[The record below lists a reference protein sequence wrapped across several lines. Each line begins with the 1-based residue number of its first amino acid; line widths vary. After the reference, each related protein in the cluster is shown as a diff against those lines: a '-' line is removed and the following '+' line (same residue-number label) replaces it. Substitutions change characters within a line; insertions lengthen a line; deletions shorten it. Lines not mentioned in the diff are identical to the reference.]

1 MMASTEKQD
10 YPPPIVEGA
19 LANNTLYPMHAL
31 EGTRVFVKFPGMN
44 RAQTIH
50 LTWKGAEGEGRP
62 VFDEQPGSE
71 LGIVEF
77 RVSAKTIGACIG
89 KTIHVDYEV
98 VEDGE
103 TTPSLA
109 LELEIQFLEP
119 SDLPAADL
127 PDQTENDDGDR
138 VLDLGTFD
146 HDPKV
151 TLSPW
156 PFINAGQLLWM
167 VAIGQ
172 RNYPSETELL
182 LLDAYK
188 INEDDVKNG
197 LRLKIPRPWIQF
209 LDNYSAMMIRCY
221 VSFGGEPNFKNAH
234 ELPHTTCNLRQGE
247 SEQFDDFTDF
257 ADGYWNGW
265 RKGPAAASPLD
276 LVLKTD
282 ATGPYLFNWGYTSP
296 SNGLHLFKDYN
307 FLKSGTQYEFS
318 LELRKNSSAYPAP
331 RFSLETDH
339 SIIVQAFDLV
349 SQTWLKVSGTFV
361 ANSSDAQLRLV
372 SHVNSIAG
380 NDSDVTR
387 MRLREL

>member
-44 RAQTIH
+44 SAQKIH
-50 LTWKGAEGEGRP
+50 LRWKGAAGVGSP
-62 VFDEQPGSE
+62 VFDVLSGSE
-71 LGIVEF
+71 TGIVEF
-77 RVSAKTIGACIG
+77 FVRAETIGACIG
-89 KTIHVDYEV
+89 KTIQVEYVV
-98 VEDGE
+98 VEDSE

-109 LELEIQFLEP
+109 LELKVQFFEP
-119 SDLPAADL
+119 SALPAADL

-138 VLDLGTFD
+138 VLNLGTFD
-146 HDPKV
+146 HDPEV
-151 TLSPW
+151 TLPPW
-156 PFINAGQLLWM
+156 PFINAGQRLWM

-197 LRLKIPRPWIQF
+197 LRLKITGPWIRS
-209 LDNYSAMMIRCY
+209 LDDYSAMMIRPY
-221 VSFGGEPNFKNAH
+221 VSFDGDPNFNNAH
-234 ELPHTTCNLRQGE
+234 ELPHTTCNLRQGKPE
-247 SEQFDDFTDF
+247 KFNDYTDF
-257 ADGYWNGW
+257 KYSYWNGW
-265 RKGPAAASPLD
+265 KKGLAAASPLD
-276 LVLKTD
+276 LVLKND
-282 ATGPYLFNWGYTSP
+282 VTGPYLFNWGYTSP
-296 SNGLHLFKDYN
+296 NIGLHLFKDYDY
-307 FLKSGTQYEFS
+307 LKPGTQYEFS
-318 LELRKNSSAYPAP
+318 LELRRNSSANPVP
-331 RFSLETDH
+331 RFSLETNQ
-339 SIIVQAFDLV
+339 SIIVQPFDLV
-349 SQTWLKVSGTFV
+349 SPAWLTVSGTFV

-372 SHVNSIAG
+372 SYVDSVGG